1 MLPRMMYPTK
11 IYLPPSLRAKL
22 QEMADQDE
30 TSLGELVRGLIK
42 EGLRARSRGVQLIES
57 FEKLPV

>member
-11 IYLPPSLRAKL
+11 IYLPPSMRAKL
-22 QEMADQDE
+22 QEIADQDE

-42 EGLRARSRGVQLIES
+42 EGIRARYGAIKLLEP